1 MDTLPNLGERLTTTA
16 QLADPLAR
24 YQALRDLAP
33 EIKAAIAA
41 EQDAAI
47 AAARDTFSEEQ
58 TAEQAG
64 VSVSEVRRR
73 ITAHRKRVGP
83 PRGPGRPPAAE

>member
-1 MDTLPNLGERLTTTA
+1 MDTLPGLGARLA
-16 QLADPLAR
+16 AIPHLPDPMQR
-24 YQALRDLAP
+24 YRALRDLGP

-47 AAARDTFSEEQ
+47 AAARDALGEDQ
-58 TAEQAG
+58 AAEQAG

-83 PRGPGRPPAAE
+83 PRGPGRPGKAE

>member
-1 MDTLPNLGERLTTTA
+1 MDLPDLAARLTATTH
-16 QLADPLAR
+16 LADPLAR

-47 AAARDTFSEEQ
+47 ADARTTTAEEQ
-58 TAEQAG
+58 VAEQVG

-73 ITAHRKRVGP
+73 VTAHRKRVGP
-83 PRGPGRPPAAE
+83 PRGPGRPAAAE